1 MKGTFQHYCNVKE
14 YNEYLLFSTCNLN
27 AIDIIIV
34 IFEWMFLCLIMFH
47 RFFILS
53 VFFLYVK
60 GNTSWRETK
69 AWVACAAL
77 GTENISSPCEES
89 LLLSS

>member
-1 MKGTFQHYCNVKE
+1 MKE

-34 IFEWMFLCLIMFH
+34 IFEWMFLSYHVSPFLYFICL
-47 RFFILS
+47 
-53 VFFLYVK
+53 FLYVK
-60 GNTSWRETK
+60 GNTSWSETK

-89 LLLSS
+89 LLLSSS